1 MNEIL
6 ILYRGEGYCE
16 LVKNLQH
23 EAIEKC
29 LKRKNT
35 DHIDIMKT
43 MIEKAYHEGRK
54 QEQREMSYETRQR
67 SSELIL
73 AELAF

>member
-1 MNEIL
+1 MLNKSRKTNKPMEVKKHGGRNRRPT
-6 ILYRGEGYCE
+6 LYHSRIDCG
-16 LVKNLQH
+16 
-23 EAIEKC
+23 
-29 LKRKNT
+29 KR
-35 DHIDIMKT
+35 
-43 MIEKAYHEGRK
+43 AVEGRK